1 LTKPSI
7 SGSLSS
13 SPGVVGVKLVVE
25 GVVTTLAIVTELIV
39 GSASLD
45 KVVSEVVVKELG
57 IFKLT
62 IFEIFSLIFSL
73 EVDVGIG

>member
-7 SGSLSS
+7 SESLSS
-13 SPGVVGVKLVVE
+13 FPGVVGVKLVVA
-25 GVVTTLAIVTELIV
+25 GVVTVIVTEFIV
-39 GSASLD
+39 GSVSLD
-45 KVVSEVVVKELG
+45 IVVSEVVVKELG

-62 IFEIFSLIFSL
+62 IFEIFSLIFGL